1 MRAVVQRVREAR
13 VRVADSLVGAIG
25 PGLCVLLG
33 VARDDGPETAAS
45 LARKIAHLRIFPN
58 AEGRFDLSLL
68 DTGGGA
74 LVISQFTLIADTTRG
89 QRPSFSDAASP
100 DHAKEIYKL
109 FVQELRQQKVAVETG
124 SFGATMAVEL
134 INDGPVTLVLDR

>member
-13 VRVADSLVGAIG
+13 VSVADSLVGAIG

-33 VARDDGPETAAS
+33 VADGDGPEKAAS
-45 LARKIAHLRIFPN
+45 LARKIARLRIFPN

-89 QRPSFSDAASP
+89 QRPSFMGAASP
-100 DHAKEIYKL
+100 DHAEEIYEL
-109 FVQELRQQKVAVETG
+109 FVQELRQQKVAVATG
-124 SFGATMAVEL
+124 SFGAAMAVEL

>member
-1 MRAVVQRVREAR
+1 VRAVVQRVREAR
-13 VRVADSLVGAIG
+13 VSVADSLVGAIG

>member
-13 VRVADSLVGAIG
+13 VSVADSLVGAIG

-124 SFGATMAVEL
+124 SFGATMALEL

>member
-13 VRVADSLVGAIG
+13 VSVADSLVGAIG

>member
-13 VRVADSLVGAIG
+13 VSVADSLVGAIG

-33 VARDDGPETAAS
+33 VAHDDGPETAAS

-74 LVISQFTLIADTTRG
+74 LVISQFTLIADTARG

-100 DHAKEIYKL
+100 DHAKEIYEL

>member
-1 MRAVVQRVREAR
+1 VRAVVQRVREAR
-13 VRVADSLVGAIG
+13 VSVADSLVGAIG

-33 VARDDGPETAAS
+33 VADGDGPEKAVS
-45 LARKIAHLRIFPN
+45 LARNIARLRIFPN

-89 QRPSFSDAASP
+89 QRPSFTDAASP
-100 DHAKEIYKL
+100 DHAEEIYEL
-109 FVQELRQQKVAVETG
+109 FVQELRQQHVTVATG
-124 SFGATMAVEL
+124 SFGAAMAVEL

>member
-1 MRAVVQRVREAR
+1 MRAVVQRVRQAR
-13 VRVADSLVGAIG
+13 VSVDDSLVGAIG

-33 VARDDGPETAAS
+33 VAHDDDPETAAS

-58 AEGRFDLSLL
+58 AEGRFDFSLL

-100 DHAKEIYKL
+100 DHAKEIYEL
-109 FVQELRQQKVAVETG
+109 FVLELRQQKVAVETG
-124 SFGATMAVEL
+124 SFGAAMAVEL